1 MQDSNLVRSI
11 DKIIN
16 IIIGGIIIQFFLIG
30 MISYSHDSAK
40 VYTISYKGKNLSGK
54 VASSVVA
61 KASAS
66 AKEILRKKITNYS
79 HDVLEKDKED
89 VLIIKVRT
97 DVKSVVSEAQKQL
110 GTKDIKEVKE
120 KPVKE
125 TPVEKEVEIPSIWH
139 RVKRG
144 ETLSEIARLY
154 SINVNTLKT
163 INNQKNDIIFEGQK
177 LKISKVEGVD
187 YKVKKGDSLWVIA
200 KKYGTNIKN
209 IMESNGIDNYEIKI
223 GETLKVYPGE
233 KWFLAQ
239 KRENAKVL
247 SWPLDNK
254 ITSPYGFRIHPIY
267 NKKVFHSGVDIRG
280 GIGEEIKAA
289 GSGTVEYAGNKGGYG
304 KVVIIKHRQGY
315 ETRYAHCSRL
325 LVKAGEKIQKG
336 QIIAKVGN
344 TGVSTGSHLHFE
356 VRKFNKTVNPMTF
369 K

>member
-1 MQDSNLVRSI
+1 MQDSIVVKSI

-16 IIIGGIIIQFFLIG
+16 IIIIGVIVQFFLIG
-30 MISYSHDSAK
+30 MISYSHDSTK
-40 VYTISYKGKNLSGK
+40 VYTIGFNGKNLSGGN
-54 VASSVVA
+54 AGDVVA
-61 KASAS
+61 KASVS
-66 AKEILRKKITNYS
+66 AKRFLKDKLTNYS
-79 HDVLEKDKED
+79 SDVLEKDQKD
-89 VLIIKVRT
+89 VLIIKVKT
-97 DVKSVVSEAQKQL
+97 DVKSVISEASKQL
-110 GTKDIKEVKE
+110 KTQSVKKISGKEVE
-120 KPVKE
+120 PQ
-125 TPVEKEVEIPSIWH
+125 TKEVEIPSIWH

-200 KKYGTNIKN
+200 KKYGTNVKN
-209 IMESNGIDNYEIKI
+209 LMETNGIDNYEIKI
-223 GETLKVYPGE
+223 GENLKVYPGE

-254 ITSPYGFRIHPIY
+254 ITSPYGFRVHPIY
-267 NKKVFHSGVDIRG
+267 HKKVFHSGVDIRG
-280 GIGEEIKAA
+280 GIGEAIKSA
-289 GSGTVEYAGNKGGYG
+289 GDGTVQFSGNKGGYG
-304 KVVIIKHRQGY
+304 KLVIIKHRQGL
-315 ETRYAHCSRL
+315 ETRYGHCSKL
-325 LVKAGEKIQKG
+325 LVKAGEKVSKG

-344 TGVSTGSHLHFE
+344 TGVSTGPHLHFE
-356 VRKFNKTVNPMTF
+356 VRKFGKTENPMQF

>member
-1 MQDSNLVRSI
+1 MQDTNLVRSI

-16 IIIGGIIIQFFLIG
+16 IIIAGIIIQFFLIG
-30 MISYSHDSAK
+30 MISYTHDSTK
-40 VYTISYKGKNLSGK
+40 VYAISYKGKNLSGK
-54 VASSVVA
+54 DTSSVVA
-61 KASAS
+61 KTSDS
-66 AKEILRKKITNYS
+66 AKEILKKKITSYS
-79 HDVLEKDKED
+79 HDLLEKDQDD
-89 VLIIKVRT
+89 VLIVKVKT
-97 DVKSVVSEAQKQL
+97 DMKSVVSEAQKQL
-110 GTKDIKEVKE
+110 GTKNIKKVKQKKQEVAPE
-120 KPVKE
+120 K
-125 TPVEKEVEIPSIWH
+125 KEVEIPSIWH

-163 INNQKNDIIFEGQK
+163 INDQKNDIIFEGQK

-209 IMESNGIDNYEIKI
+209 IMESNEMDNYEIKI

-280 GIGEEIKAA
+280 GIGEEIRCA
-289 GSGTVEYAGNKGGYG
+289 GDGTVEYAGNKGGYG
-304 KVVIIKHRQGY
+304 KIVIVRHRQGY
-315 ETRYAHCSRL
+315 ETRYAHCSKF
-325 LVKAGEKIQKG
+325 LVKAGEKVRKG

-356 VRKFNKTVNPMTF
+356 VRKFDKTVNPMTF